1 MSMKQRF
8 PYFKF
13 YPRDWLEATRD
24 LTLEQRGAYI
34 DLICIIMEMEG
45 HLADN
50 DKWIAH
56 QMHVTAR
63 KWRSLKTDLVR
74 HEKIAIR
81 DGRIVNERCVKEL
94 DALLNQRR
102 NIAESA
108 VKRERIKRETPA
120 KHQRNIVEIPEKDNE
135 NNDATT
141 TVVPLRARV
150 TDLDQDI
157 DKEEAVLL
165 GREPKTPQELDSLRD
180 RLLGAANGAMA
191 NPASCPGLLILSE
204 PIRWM
209 REGCDLHLDIL
220 PTLAARGHNALP
232 RSIKSWSYF
241 TQAVADAKAKRE
253 RPMPAGN
260 PGAGQASR
268 KSWDQQRQESAD
280 EWMRQDIARRRESGR
295 GPMQPRLDDEVPA

>member
-1 MSMKQRF
+1 MSTKQRF

-13 YPRDWLEATRD
+13 YPRDWLQATRD

-63 KWRSLKTDLVR
+63 KWRSLKGELVA
-74 HEKIAIR
+74 HEKIAVS
-81 DGRIVNERCVKEL
+81 DGKIVNERCVKEL

-108 VKRERIKRETPA
+108 TKRERTKRETPA
-120 KHQRNIVEIPEKDNE
+120 KQSGNIREISEKDNE
-135 NNDATT
+135 NNDPSTT
-141 TVVPLRARV
+141 AVPLRARV
-150 TDLDQDI
+150 TDLDT
-157 DKEEAVLL
+157 DKDRVVAA
-165 GREPKTPQELDSLRD
+165 REPKTAGEIDALRD
-180 RLLGAANGAMA
+180 RLLASANGAMA
-191 NPASCPGLLILSE
+191 NPAACPGILVLSE
-204 PIRWM
+204 PMRWL
-209 REGCDLHLDIL
+209 RDGCDLELDIL
-220 PTLAARGHNALP
+220 PTLKARGHNAAP

-241 TQAVADAKAKRE
+241 TQAVSDAKAARL

-260 PGAGQASR
+260 PGGGQQSR